1 MYDQGDRQIILDEIK
16 RLDRLWREAQE
27 RYGVTGS
34 RSTERTM
41 HRYDT
46 LIRALNRALND
57 MDEEDDRK

>member
-1 MYDQGDRQIILDEIK
+1 MTDWKDRKIILDEIA

-27 RYGVTGS
+27 RYGITSS

>member
-1 MYDQGDRQIILDEIK
+1 MTDWKERKIILDEIK

>member
-1 MYDQGDRQIILDEIK
+1 MIDNDRKIIEDEIG
-16 RLDRLWREAQE
+16 RLERLWQDAQE
-27 RYGVTGS
+27 RYGITGS
-34 RSTERTM
+34 RSSERTM

>member
-1 MYDQGDRQIILDEIK
+1 MTDWKERKIILDEIA

-34 RSTERTM
+34 CSTERTM

>member
-1 MYDQGDRQIILDEIK
+1 MTDWKERKIILDEIA

>member
-1 MYDQGDRQIILDEIK
+1 MHDREDRRIIEDEIA
-16 RLDRLWREAQE
+16 RLERLWKDAQE
-27 RYGVTGS
+27 RYAYTGS

>member
-1 MYDQGDRQIILDEIK
+1 MTDWKERKIILDEIA

-27 RYGVTGS
+27 RYGITGS